1 MPIPSD
7 FPGMTSSQLDGFIA
21 DFLSAI
27 YGEEVRD
34 KFARIAYLIGHQLQ
48 EDAQASLDSAVASAQ
63 AAAASADEAE
73 TANQAAQAAKED
85 AQSSKT
91 AAAASAGAAQ
101 ESANAAAD
109 SETAAAGS
117 ATAAAE
123 SAQQAGINAEAAQES
138 AAEAATWANSARI
151 SAENADDFR
160 VEALTSMQNA
170 AKSEAAA
177 KASEQNAAKS
187 ETAAAS
193 SEQNAAQSADE
204 AYTWNQN
211 SLTLYHS
218 TEELRDQTQAYYTEI
233 LQTELEH
240 NVEILSQAAF
250 DAITPAPNRLY
261 IIDNGPNPY
270 LRGLFPLKSDG
281 KNVFDE
287 TQSATGVGKISYDGD
302 SCTFGEEKTSLAELI
317 GAGTYDLIIPPVVTS
332 QGTVED
338 ALTVEGKDLIVQNIN
353 SSFLLLPITNLG
365 LEAGKS
371 YQVHGQIDSTEG
383 LDVSPA
389 IVSLMKIM
397 PQSVLDIMEQK
408 TIASFT
414 AGEYDGVFEAP
425 SDLAEYQYLLF
436 VNCGDNTVTIEL
448 NYAAQH
454 TNYLTLPNNLFSG
467 EDYSNGLTVSL
478 EVCPAVYADW
488 TRLFQF
494 YAPPTETQTEGDLYA
509 TQGVTVTGFWN
520 NTQIQ
525 QMGYAN
531 YRIITPDVWHQIAF
545 VVSPSALMMYVD
557 GQLVTTAT
565 DTGTTLSGILANLSS
580 FTQNWIGNSR
590 FEDDDF
596 SGKIRNFR
604 IFAKALSQEEVQ
616 QIGGE
621 VTWKLYWGE
630 KELDLHD
637 LPLTGG
643 TMEGPVDMDGHAITG
658 LPDPEEDTDAVPKG
672 WADGQY
678 TPLTAAIR
686 PTVTGNPIAVTDSA
700 EAPVQELC
708 VYGRTEQATTT
719 GAQLFDAETALASK
733 IEVGIVTVTDDGIVL
748 NGTFNSSNRAFSIT
762 LDAGTYYFSESSNT
776 LHKLLPQDSVWNDE
790 ITLEEQTTV
799 QCYIASGNYTNKL
812 ITPMLNAGST
822 ALPWEP
828 YTGGK
833 PSPSPEYPQELVS
846 AGDDGQ
852 IDVTVCG
859 ANLFD
864 ASSVPVI
871 NLVPQAESIDII
883 DQTFSM
889 TSNRTDFYIGSA
901 INKGS
906 NASGAAKAMAVK
918 VDPLATYTFSV
929 SDKNLTKNFVSF
941 LDENYIA
948 VAEVAAFN
956 ATSGTFTTPERCVYA
971 SIRFGDGNSV
981 VGKTYSTTIMLNT
994 GSTALPWEPYT
1005 GETLTLTGDLPG
1017 IPVDSGG
1024 NYTDPD
1030 GQQWVCDT
1038 IDVIAKQKIQRI
1050 GIIDSYNGESVG
1062 DVWMSTTGQLTTGA
1076 KVVYQLDE
1084 PITSQISVE
1093 VPTTYDGT
1101 TNVTATDGAGLSLR
1115 YVADTQKYIDNKIAA
1130 LSAAML
1136 EG

>member
-48 EDAQASLDSAVASAQ
+48 EDAQASLDSAAASAQ

-73 TANQAAQAAKED
+73 TANQAAQAAKAD

-117 ATAAAE
+117 ATAAANSASNAQNSATSAADSANQAYGSQQNAAGSASAAAE
-123 SAQQAGINAEAAQES
+123 SAQQAASNANAAQES
-138 AAEAATWANSARI
+138 AAAA
-151 SAENADDFR
+151 
-160 VEALTSMQNA
+160 A
-170 AKSEAAA
+170 ASETAA
-177 KASEQNAAKS
+177 KAS

-204 AYTWNQN
+204 AYTWNKN
-211 SLTLYHS
+211 SLTLYNS
-218 TEELRDQTQAYYTEI
+218 TEDLRDQTQAYYTEI

-287 TQSATGVGKISYDGD
+287 TQSATGVGKISYDGA
-302 SCTFGEEKTSLAELI
+302 SCTFGLEETSLAELI

-338 ALTVEGKDLIVQNIN
+338 ALTVEGKDLIIQNIN

-389 IVSLMKIM
+389 IVSLMKTV

-425 SDLAEYQYLLF
+425 SDLAEYQYLMLN
-436 VNCGDNTVTIEL
+436 NCSNNTVTLEL
-448 NYAAQH
+448 SCATRH
-454 TNYLTLPNNLFSG
+454 TSYLSLPTSLFSG
-467 EDYSNGLTVSL
+467 EDYSGGLTVSL
-478 EVCPAVYADW
+478 EICPDVYADW

-525 QMGYAN
+525 QMGYGN
-531 YRIITPDVWHQIAF
+531 YRVITPGVWHQIAF
-545 VVSPSALMMYVD
+545 VVSPSALMLYVD
-557 GQLVTTAT
+557 GQLVTTAA
-565 DTGTTLSGILANLSS
+565 DTGSTLSGILSNLSR

-596 SGKIRNFR
+596 SGKIRAFR

-630 KELDLHD
+630 KELNLHD

-643 TMEGPVDMDGHAITG
+643 TMEGPVDMDGHALTG
-658 LPDPEEDTDAVPKG
+658 LPDPTADADAIPKS

-686 PTVTGNPIAVTDSA
+686 PTVTGNPITVTDSA
-700 EAPVQELC
+700 EAPVQGLC
-708 VYGRTEQATTT
+708 VYGRTEQVTTT
-719 GAQLFDAETALASK
+719 GAQLFDADTVLASK
-733 IEVGIVTVTDDGIVL
+733 IERGEVTVTADGI
-748 NGTFNSSNRAFSIT
+748 I
-762 LDAGTYYFSESSNT
+762 
-776 LHKLLPQDSVWNDE
+776 
-790 ITLEEQTTV
+790 
-799 QCYIASGNYTNKL
+799 
-812 ITPMLNAGST
+812 
-822 ALPWEP
+822 
-828 YTGGK
+828 
-833 PSPSPEYPQELVS
+833 
-846 AGDDGQ
+846 
-852 IDVTVCG
+852 
-859 ANLFD
+859 
-864 ASSVPVI
+864 
-871 NLVPQAESIDII
+871 
-883 DQTFSM
+883 
-889 TSNRTDFYIGSA
+889 
-901 INKGS
+901 
-906 NASGAAKAMAVK
+906 
-918 VDPLATYTFSV
+918 
-929 SDKNLTKNFVSF
+929 LT
-941 LDENYIA
+941 
-948 VAEVAAFN
+948 
-956 ATSGTFTTPERCVYA
+956 
-971 SIRFGDGNSV
+971 
-981 VGKTYSTTIMLNT
+981 
-994 GSTALPWEPYT
+994 
-1005 GETLTLTGDLPG
+1005 
-1017 IPVDSGG
+1017 
-1024 NYTDPD
+1024 
-1030 GQQWVCDT
+1030 
-1038 IDVIAKQKIQRI
+1038 
-1050 GIIDSYNGESVG
+1050 
-1062 DVWMSTTGQLTTGA
+1062 
-1076 KVVYQLDE
+1076 
-1084 PITSQISVE
+1084 
-1093 VPTTYDGT
+1093 
-1101 TNVTATDGAGLSLR
+1101 
-1115 YVADTQKYIDNKIAA
+1115 
-1130 LSAAML
+1130 
-1136 EG
+1136 